1 MSFPSTA
8 RIASDQRARRECS
21 TTWRVVF
28 AALLLAVL
36 ALGIVAVIFIVKDYN
51 RDGVECAPVLA
62 TAPPVASEH
71 AAIERIAQ
79 EVRTVGAALTADGQR
94 LTSIQSYLAAVG
106 ERVASTDAALSKLAK
121 GAVIG
126 SGSSNGGSGG
136 NVLLDA
142 HLQRIDASVA
152 ELKTLLI
159 EKAAAAGVA
168 TAAANDCPAGWRCE
182 SQ

>member
-126 SGSSNGGSGG
+126 SGGSGSSGG